1 MLGCRALLKQKRG
14 QAVVEFALVLPV
26 FILILVGIMEFGLV
40 FHQYLVVTSASREGA
55 RVAAL
60 GGTDADVAAVV
71 TTAVGNINQG
81 LLTTAVSP
89 AARTRGDAVTVTVT
103 NRVPIQTPLFSQFLT
118 PNPYPLVGT
127 TIMRVE

>member
-1 MLGCRALLKQKRG
+1 MLRCHSLLKQKRG
-14 QAVVEFALVLPV
+14 QAIVEFALVLPV

-60 GGTDADVAAVV
+60 GGTDAEVSAVV
-71 TTAVGNINQG
+71 TAAVGNINKG

-89 AARTRGDAVTVTVT
+89 ADRTRGAAVTVTVT
-103 NRVPIQTPLFSQFLT
+103 NKVPI
-118 PNPYPLVGT
+118 
-127 TIMRVE
+127 